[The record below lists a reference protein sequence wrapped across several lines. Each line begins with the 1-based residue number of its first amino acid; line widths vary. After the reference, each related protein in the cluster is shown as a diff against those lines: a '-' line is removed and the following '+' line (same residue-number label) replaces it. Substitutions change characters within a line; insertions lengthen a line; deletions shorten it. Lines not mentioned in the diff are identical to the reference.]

1 MLSLCHYEGDP
12 TIINCAELLDHLE
25 DGEDEDIFEFDA
37 QEEEA
42 DVLELMDRIADANAN
57 DDDLSTPYNDFN
69 HAVIDAGQLH
79 LLVLARVKQAIAE
92 LQGTVVEAGRK
103 GCQCN

>member
-1 MLSLCHYEGDP
+1 
-12 TIINCAELLDHLE
+12 
-25 DGEDEDIFEFDA
+25 
-37 QEEEA
+37 
-42 DVLELMDRIADANAN
+42 MDRIADANDDDN

-79 LLVLARVKQAIAE
+79 LLVLARAKQSIAE

>member
-1 MLSLCHYEGDP
+1 
-12 TIINCAELLDHLE
+12 
-25 DGEDEDIFEFDA
+25 
-37 QEEEA
+37 
-42 DVLELMDRIADANAN
+42 MDRIADADDDDDDDD

-79 LLVLARVKQAIAE
+79 LLVLARAKQSIAE

-103 GCQCN
+103 GCRCN